1 VSVSGYQ
8 GSLADL
14 LARYGAELQLAAGD
28 DLWREGDPG
37 DSVVLLLEGILEVIF
52 DSPDG
57 HVVVLRRLEPGA
69 VLGEIACLDGRPR
82 SAGIRAATDARI
94 TRCPAGR
101 FRDLLHRRP
110 DILEQLLLQQVETVR
125 RLTAQVTRSHHRAIT
140 DPLTH
145 LYNLGFFTE
154 RLGLEM
160 ERAEKTG
167 DPLSV
172 VMFDIDHFKHFNDSH
187 GHQAGNDALVMV
199 AQILKSS
206 GRRGDI
212 VARYGGEEFVVL
224 LYGAGRE
231 EAGRFAEAVRRNIE
245 LTDFVGGGE
254 QPLGRV
260 TLSGGVACFP
270 EDAGELNALIVVADG
285 NLYRAKQQGR
295 NRVVV
300 EQEH

>member
-1 VSVSGYQ
+1 VSDFE

-14 LARYGAELQLAAGD
+14 LERFGSEVRLTAGQF
-28 DLWREGDPG
+28 LWREGDAG
-37 DSVVLLLEGILEVIF
+37 DSVVLLQEGALEVVT

-57 HVVVLRRLEPGA
+57 TIVVLRVLEPGA
-69 VLGEIACLDGRPR
+69 VLGEIACLDGRSR
-82 SAGIRAATDARI
+82 SAGIRARSDARVS
-94 TRCPAGR
+94 RYPATS

-125 RLTAQVTRSHHRAIT
+125 RLTAQVTRSHQRAIT
-140 DPLTH
+140 DTLTR

-172 VMFDIDHFKHFNDSH
+172 VMFDIDHFKHFNDTN
-187 GHQAGNDALVMV
+187 GHQAGNDALVRV

-224 LYGAGRE
+224 LYGATRG
-231 EAGRFAEAVRRNIE
+231 EAGRFAEAVRRNVE
-245 LTDFVGGGE
+245 LTDFVGGSD

-260 TLSGGVACFP
+260 TLSGGVACYP
-270 EDAGELNALIVVADG
+270 DDARELNSLIVVADG
-285 NLYRAKQQGR
+285 NLYRAKQLGR

-300 EQEH
+300 EAAL